1 MTDVENRRA
10 RLRSDVALAA
20 RVVPTHYP
28 LETFIAVNPLRAW
41 RECRSS
47 RRSGGPAT
55 SMGLAAPSVR
65 KPSASSTGRPDHRH
79 RPRPDAGPPIPESVR
94 RRGPPARQPDG
105 QRFGTPPADLQH
117 GTGSPQFRRRFLTR
131 AEEQAP
137 GIADTV
143 DAQTSKWCA
152 AFFGDAAWPMPGS
165 EHGFYSAWRSL
176 APGDRSLHRTVR
188 KELRRTPE
196 RADDAV
202 LEALA
207 RLGVDADAR
216 TAYLQAHL
224 TRMPGWAGHVQW
236 CAAHGRGID
245 LVGYLAMRLTY
256 EAALL
261 ERRPGPDGGGRS
273 VGTGESVDAPSAR
286 DRAAHLIGVWNLGD
300 IEDAEV
306 AAAARV
312 LTAMPVTSR
321 AMLWQNAFEAHYR
334 DDLLRQLGAGECP
347 VAPGPV
353 RAQLVTCIDTR
364 SEGLRRRLES
374 LGGYET
380 LGFAG
385 FFAVAIRYTGLLQGR
400 ASDLCPVLIAPNHD
414 ITENPA
420 SNGAGAAAR
429 QVSGATRLAGAESAF
444 HAAKE
449 AFAAPFIGA

>member
-28 LETFIAVNPLRAW
+28 LETFIAVNPLAGLEGMPFEQAIRRAGDLYGT
-41 RECRSS
+41 RGALSEEAFRQFHRDGRISDTDLD
-47 RRSGGPAT
+47 RT
-55 SMGLAAPSVR
+55 LAHRFPNLFGAEDLRLGNRMV
-65 KPSASSTGRPDHRH
+65 SALELLR
-79 RPRPDAGPPIPESVR
+79 
-94 RRGPPARQPDG
+94 
-105 QRFGTPPADLQH
+105 ADLQH

-261 ERRPGPDGGGRS
+261 
-273 VGTGESVDAPSAR
+273 
-286 DRAAHLIGVWNLGD
+286 
-300 IEDAEV
+300 
-306 AAAARV
+306 
-312 LTAMPVTSR
+312 
-321 AMLWQNAFEAHYR
+321 
-334 DDLLRQLGAGECP
+334 
-347 VAPGPV
+347 
-353 RAQLVTCIDTR
+353 
-364 SEGLRRRLES
+364 
-374 LGGYET
+374 
-380 LGFAG
+380 
-385 FFAVAIRYTGLLQGR
+385 
-400 ASDLCPVLIAPNHD
+400 
-414 ITENPA
+414 
-420 SNGAGAAAR
+420 
-429 QVSGATRLAGAESAF
+429 
-444 HAAKE
+444 
-449 AFAAPFIGA
+449 